1 MDFEVRNDS
10 ARLWR
15 VYKTIHE
22 LVRDRGY
29 LVSQSELEMDLS
41 SFKSMYAPSGEV
53 DRERLTFMVQKKD
66 DPTNQLLV
74 FFPKDKSVGV
84 KPIRKWVASCSL
96 PSTLERA
103 YLLFN
108 GLVSSD
114 TWNEWLP
121 KAPRMTMTSS
131 ANKVIQSMSAKY
143 HLESFQETE
152 LLVNITQHALVPQHI
167 VLTPEEKKT
176 LLQRYRL
183 KETQLPRI
191 QLTDPVA
198 RYYGLKRGQVV
209 KIMRPSETSGR
220 YVSYRLCL

>member
-84 KPIRKWVASCSL
+84 KPIRKYV
-96 PSTLERA
+96 ERMVTQGTQ
-103 YLLFN
+103 N
-108 GLVSSD
+108 GIIVYHQ
-114 TWNEWLP
+114 
-121 KAPRMTMTSS
+121 TMTSS